1 MGSLR
6 QKLNMRWPT
15 FDIAATVHGAGPVG
29 SPEMTR
35 YRRAMPVQPYNTAAR
50 CLFNRTT
57 ATRCLLNRT
66 VRGVIFITWA
76 AQR

>member
-35 YRRAMPVQPYNTAAR
+35 YRRAMPVQPYNRHAMPAQPYGSRSDIYHLGRAKIASRVSAIYTA
-50 CLFNRTT
+50 
-57 ATRCLLNRT
+57 
-66 VRGVIFITWA
+66 
-76 AQR
+76 